1 MQPEKPVEPR
11 LSTGRLKVLR
21 DGAEVLLVAAVLAL
35 FVRAFLVQAY
45 RIPSASMEP
54 ALMVGDH
61 LLINK
66 FVFGNGAGR
75 WGPLVP
81 QRQVRRGDLA
91 TFRSLEDPSHELLKR
106 CVATGDELVEIQA
119 KKLRVDGRDVDET
132 AYVKYSDERTYARSE
147 FLHESFWRRDS
158 YGPEP
163 VPAGSLFCLGDNRDI
178 SRDSRFFGPV
188 GTDLVRGRPLLVYWS
203 RDVEAGRWAVRWRR
217 TFHVPR

>member
-1 MQPEKPVEPR
+1 MEPR

-21 DGAEVLLVAAVLAL
+21 GSAVVVLVAALLAL

-45 RIPSASMEP
+45 RIPSASMAP

-66 FVFGNGAGR
+66 FIFGAGAGR

-81 QRQVRRGDLA
+81 QREVRPGDLV
-91 TFRSLEDPSHELLKR
+91 TFRGIEDPDHELLKR
-106 CVATGDELVEIQA
+106 CVATAGMEVEIDS

-132 AYVKYSDERTYARSE
+132 AYAGHSDERTYPRSE

-158 YGPEP
+158 YGPEA
-163 VPAGSLFCLGDNRDI
+163 VPPGNLFCLGDNRDI

-188 GTDLVRGRPLLVYWS
+188 GTDLVRGRPFLVYWS
-203 RDVEAGRWAVRWRR
+203 RDVEAGWWGVRWRR
-217 TFHVPR
+217 TLHVPR